1 MLTIDIK
8 FLHLLYGLSNKTAL
22 KFFSIITWLGKWWVI
37 FVLAAVFSLW
47 LWQRK
52 EKIKILCL
60 WVALI
65 GAEASAFLGKIIFA
79 RPRPELAVHTET
91 SASFP
96 SAHAVSA
103 MVFYGFLV
111 WIFGLKAKNLKQ
123 KFVLLINGLFII
135 LLVGFSRLYLRV
147 HYLSDVLA
155 GYLVGL
161 LWLIISFYIN
171 KLLIQKTLTKR
182 GENETKK

>member
-1 MLTIDIK
+1 MF
-8 FLHLLYGLSNKTAL
+8 FLDNQLSQFLYHLRTEPMV
-22 KFFSIITWLGKWWVI
+22 KFFLIITWLGKWWVVFI
-37 FVLAAVFSLW
+37 LAAVFSLW
-47 LWQRK
+47 LWQGK

-79 RPRPELAVHTET
+79 RPRPELAVYTET
-91 SASFP
+91 SPSFP

-103 MVFYGFLV
+103 MVFYGSLV
-111 WIFGLKAKNLKQ
+111 WVFWPKTKNLSQ
-123 KFVLLINGLFII
+123 KLTLLTSGLFII
-135 LLVGFSRLYLRV
+135 LLIGFSRLYLGV

-161 LWLIISFYIN
+161 IWLIMSFYIN
-171 KLLIQKTLTKR
+171 KLWL
-182 GENETKK
+182 NAKKVGK